1 MKTIKNLRADKG
13 GTVLTR
19 PLEAIYNNKL
29 YNKFEGKTN
38 IILLTDGYVDSKERV
53 LDLIGA
59 NSKYFIFH
67 SLGITQC
74 DKDLIERTALIGN
87 GYSYYISNLEQLNFT
102 VISLFD
108 NTQNNFYVHCTTN
121 QKCSIEEEN
130 KKSINK
136 NDFFSHGF
144 VLDDINMKD
153 IEFNIKIGEK
163 EIKISFDKDKI
174 IKLPDGD
181 NLGKLIVDNYL
192 KSSIHKNFE
201 TIIKLSKEYNIL
213 TDQTAYYAKITNLAP
228 VKDKMIKITN
238 KDKIA
243 SNNTIEDE
251 VKPQNIIKEN
261 NDNYF
266 NDEMFGYDNEE
277 KEEEKP
283 EEKKNFIF
291 GFFSKFFNNDNI
303 IKKKKFSYTQ
313 TPQKL
318 SKKKEDIQKR
328 AAADYESCVPKE
340 SGVGD
345 FDYGCENTYGGY
357 YISSIDDD
365 YDNSYGFSN

>member
-1 MKTIKNLRADKG
+1 
-13 GTVLTR
+13 
-19 PLEAIYNNKL
+19 
-29 YNKFEGKTN
+29 
-38 IILLTDGYVDSKERV
+38 
-53 LDLIGA
+53 
-59 NSKYFIFH
+59 
-67 SLGITQC
+67 
-74 DKDLIERTALIGN
+74 
-87 GYSYYISNLEQLNFT
+87 
-102 VISLFD
+102 
-108 NTQNNFYVHCTTN
+108 
-121 QKCSIEEEN
+121 
-130 KKSINK
+130 
-136 NDFFSHGF
+136 
-144 VLDDINMKD
+144 MKD

-192 KSSIHKNFE
+192 KSSIHKNLE

-243 SNNTIEDE
+243 SNNKIEDE

-365 YDNSYGFSN
+365 YDNSYGFSNFDIQPKKSNKKTIEDNSKFNFDEFIIHQDIIEGNWIKDDQSDFLIEQEKDMYEQIKKLCEDKGIKEESGIITLFALYYIYNKKCDKLGELKFIVKKAKNYLRKSFNIEYEAIIKDIEKK